1 MLNIKETDCKFHID
15 EEKRVVICKIQN
27 TLNFRVE
34 SLFRDFVKENFSWKD
49 INILYA
55 IDGKLL
61 DKIQMPRYFIG
72 KAVCA
77 DEDEWDVEL
86 GKKIAYSRA
95 KDKCYRSFFRRASLL
110 IQTIDRRF
118 EEMMDTFNA
127 LGSKLSDNKDR
138 LEANIE
144 KRLKEKE

>member
-27 TLNFRVE
+27 TFKFRVNT
-34 SLFRDFVKENFSWKD
+34 LFSDFVKENFDWRD
-49 INILYA
+49 INIDYA
-55 IDGKLL
+55 IDDKLIDRL
-61 DKIQMPRYFIG
+61 QMPHYFIG

-86 GKKIAYSRA
+86 GKKIAYARA

-110 IQTIDRRF
+110 IQTVDRRLGD
-118 EEMMDTFNA
+118 MMDTFNA

-138 LEANIE
+138 LEADI
-144 KRLKEKE
+144 KRRLDEKE